1 MNFSSTNLGRIEKS
15 NKSATSKQ
23 NGTNSEEAQKKKKNK
38 IKNDAL
44 TRWLP
49 TGFQKQDLSC
59 VSVTMYFEVNNF
71 RKT

>member
-23 NGTNSEEAQKKKKNK
+23 NGTNSEEAQKKKNK

-44 TRWLP
+44 TR
-49 TGFQKQDLSC
+49 
-59 VSVTMYFEVNNF
+59 
-71 RKT
+71 